1 MAQNLAPKFI
11 FPKQPEPEQSCQTMS
26 TEVKKND
33 ENHLI

>member
-26 TEVKKND
+26 TEVEKND
-33 ENHLI
+33 ENH

>member
-11 FPKQPEPEQSCQTMS
+11 FRKQSESERSCQTMS

-33 ENHLI
+33 ENH